1 MDKPC
6 GCVNLLKVKWSSMMY
21 HVQDIH
27 SWATAE
33 CEHDHLTDGSVD
45 PDGRPLEYFSRHEP
59 AFCAL
64 QKITMDQHWLKSMKF
79 YTRFRYWKQLLV

>member
-33 CEHDHLTDGSVD
+33 CEHDHLTDGPVD
-45 PDGRPLEYFSRHEP
+45 PDGRPLEYFSRH
-59 AFCAL
+59 
-64 QKITMDQHWLKSMKF
+64 
-79 YTRFRYWKQLLV
+79 